1 MVISSAVTL
10 ALCLAIWFVV
20 RDDPGGKG
28 YMSFAPKAVRGG
40 GSSSISVFSGLRT
53 VLRYRNTWLLALAPS
68 GIVGPALAF
77 SGLWGV
83 PFLTTRYGLTPA
95 ESAAITSTL
104 LVAWAVGGFVLGA
117 LSDRIGRRRLL
128 YMWAAAVAGFGWVL
142 ALYLPGLPVWVFA
155 GLVTLVGIASG
166 VVSTGFAFVKESV
179 PPRLSGIA
187 SGFLNMGYMM
197 GPMVLQPVMGW
208 VLDYYWNGALQG
220 GVRIYDL
227 QAYHH
232 AFALMVAWSMVTIVL
247 LAFTTETYCR
257 QMVGDSG

>member
-1 MVISSAVTL
+1 
-10 ALCLAIWFVV
+10 
-20 RDDPGGKG
+20 
-28 YMSFAPKAVRGG
+28 
-40 GSSSISVFSGLRT
+40 
-53 VLRYRNTWLLALAPS
+53 
-68 GIVGPALAF
+68 VGPALAF

-83 PFLTTRYGLTPA
+83 PFLTTQYGLTPA
-95 ESAAITSTL
+95 GSAAITSTL

-117 LSDRIGRRRLL
+117 LSDRIGRRKLL
-128 YMWAAAVAGFGWVL
+128 YMWAAAIAGLGWVL

-208 VLDYYWNGALQG
+208 VLDHYWNGALQG

-232 AFALMVAWSMVTIVL
+232 AFAPMVAWSLLAVVL
-247 LAFTTETYCR
+247 LAFTTETHCR